1 MLISTQH
8 ACTIYL
14 IKPCLIHEYVKNIHR
29 QQNLNELLHTLHI
42 KLFSNFRTIVAQKTR
57 GCFNGEIRQRTS
69 NTWRQSL
76 YRTISNQ
83 DLLNDLFKQKLHH
96 LITKQRTLSSKKS
109 FCSNSHSRQNFRMH
123 NRR

>member
-69 NTWRQSL
+69 NTWRLERWCLS
-76 YRTISNQ
+76 SK
-83 DLLNDLFKQKLHH
+83 DLLNDLFQQELHH
-96 LITKQRTLSSKKS
+96 ILIGQGTPSSKRR
-109 FCSNSHSRQNFRMH
+109 FCGNSHPRHNLRMH
-123 NRR
+123 HRR